1 MMLWLLGKHKTV
13 FQVPKT
19 ALTTSSQNWLD
30 EGLPNDGD
38 FKDSPTMSTP
48 KVSPFSGLMI

>member
-13 FQVPKT
+13 IQVPKT
-19 ALTTSSQNWLD
+19 AIIASSQNWLD
-30 EGLPNDGD
+30 EDPPNDGD

-48 KVSPFSGLMI
+48 KVSPFSGLII